1 MTKRTAFVLSVNGT
15 RVIKSPQ
22 KVTMTP
28 NGQMSDGTI
37 TWIPEGDTSGAIYTY
52 RKLINHFVFV
62 KE

>member
-1 MTKRTAFVLSVNGT
+1 MIKRTAFVLSVNGT

-28 NGQMSDGTI
+28 SGQMSDGTI
-37 TWIPEGDTSGAIYTY
+37 TWAPAGGAAGAIYTY
-52 RKLINHFVFV
+52 RKLIDHFVFV